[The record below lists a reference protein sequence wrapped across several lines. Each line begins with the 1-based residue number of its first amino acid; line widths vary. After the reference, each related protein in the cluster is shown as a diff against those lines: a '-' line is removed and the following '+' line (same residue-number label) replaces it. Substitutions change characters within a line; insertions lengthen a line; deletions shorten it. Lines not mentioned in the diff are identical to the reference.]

1 MAYRRLPF
9 AQYFI
14 NTSEDFNAT
23 RRSTVRVNY
32 TAISYTAGALDKLL
46 GLQREVNYE
55 IHYEPERDVIQINFQ
70 RTIGF
75 ADWLVNFEFAGKY
88 YDSIDF
94 EGEPLQLRVHR
105 GWGRMYRTVKNEV
118 REKWSELHEAHPTA
132 ETEVVGW

>member
-32 TAISYTAGALDKLL
+32 TAISYTSGALDKLL

-75 ADWLVNFEFAGKY
+75 ADWLVNFEFAAP
-88 YDSIDF
+88 S
-94 EGEPLQLRVHR
+94 
-105 GWGRMYRTVKNEV
+105 RMRCAKNGASCMRRIPPPRRRWWAGPWAPDRRSCAART
-118 REKWSELHEAHPTA
+118 
-132 ETEVVGW
+132 

>member
-32 TAISYTAGALDKLL
+32 TAISYTSGALDKLL

-55 IHYEPERDVIQINFQ
+55 VHYEPERDVIQINFQ

-88 YDSIDF
+88 
-94 EGEPLQLRVHR
+94 
-105 GWGRMYRTVKNEV
+105 
-118 REKWSELHEAHPTA
+118 
-132 ETEVVGW
+132 